1 MEKDRLYKYTFL
13 GQPLAFRSVIK
24 IKLFF
29 LLDYDYSIEYDC
41 F

>member
-1 MEKDRLYKYTFL
+1 MEKDRLYKYTFW
-13 GQPLAFRSVIK
+13 GQPLVLSVIK
-24 IKLFF
+24 ITFFF